1 MSNQRRNIINH
12 ILTNLK
18 LIDGSISSLNSNYTF
33 QNNIFSNV
41 FRKVKFLDEV
51 NDFPS
56 IFFQVGEEVRVYNT
70 SGNTTGLIPLT
81 LRIYVNDE
89 ESSGSLD
96 SLIQDI
102 EHIIYNLDTGVYS
115 IRDIIISSIDTDEG
129 LVKPYGISEIEII
142 KTVSHL
148 HRQG

>member
-41 FRKVKFLDEV
+41 FRKIKFLDEV

-129 LVKPYGISEIEII
+129 LVKPYGISEIEILI
-142 KTVSHL
+142 DYEL
-148 HRQG
+148 DIEN

>member
-33 QNNIFSNV
+33 QNNAFNNV

-102 EHIIYNLDTGVYS
+102 EHVIYNMDTGVHN
-115 IRDIIISSIDTDEG
+115 IRDMTISSVDTDEG
-129 LVKPYGISEIEII
+129 LVKPYGIGEIEILI
-142 KTVSHL
+142 EYEL
-148 HRQG
+148 DIEN

>member
-33 QNNIFSNV
+33 QNNAFNKV

-102 EHIIYNLDTGVYS
+102 EHVIYNIDTGVHN
-115 IRDIIISSIDTDEG
+115 IRDMTISSVDTDEG
-129 LVKPYGISEIEII
+129 LVKPYGIGEIEILI
-142 KTVSHL
+142 EYEL
-148 HRQG
+148 DIEN

>member
-41 FRKVKFLDEV
+41 FRKIKFLDEV

-142 KTVSHL
+142 IDYEWDIEN
-148 HRQG
+148 

>member
-33 QNNIFSNV
+33 QNNAFNNV

-102 EHIIYNLDTGVYS
+102 EHVIYTIDTGVHN
-115 IRDIIISSIDTDEG
+115 IRDMTISSVDTDEG
-129 LVKPYGISEIEII
+129 LVKPYGIGEIEILI
-142 KTVSHL
+142 EYEL
-148 HRQG
+148 DIEN

>member
-33 QNNIFSNV
+33 QNNAFNNV

-102 EHIIYNLDTGVYS
+102 EHVIYNLDTGVYN
-115 IRDIIISSIDTDEG
+115 IRDMTISSVDTDEG
-129 LVKPYGISEIEII
+129 LVKPYGIGEIEILI
-142 KTVSHL
+142 EYEL
-148 HRQG
+148 DIEN

>member
-18 LIDGSISSLNSNYTF
+18 LIDGSISSLNSSYTF
-33 QNNIFSNV
+33 QNDIFDNV
-41 FRKVKFLDEV
+41 FRKIKFLDEV

-81 LRIYVNDE
+81 LRLYVNDE

-115 IRDIIISSIDTDEG
+115 IRDIIISSVDTDEG
-129 LVKPYGISEIEII
+129 LVKPYGIAEIEILI
-142 KTVSHL
+142 DYEL
-148 HRQG
+148 DIEN

>member
-18 LIDGSISSLNSNYTF
+18 LIDGSISTLNSNYTF
-33 QNNIFSNV
+33 QNDIFSNV

-142 KTVSHL
+142 IDYEL
-148 HRQG
+148 DIEN

>member
-41 FRKVKFLDEV
+41 FRKIKFLDEV

-142 KTVSHL
+142 IDYEL
-148 HRQG
+148 DIEN

>member
-18 LIDGSISSLNSNYTF
+18 LIDGSISSLNSSYTF
-33 QNNIFSNV
+33 QNNIFDNV
-41 FRKVKFLDEV
+41 FRKIKFLDEV

-81 LRIYVNDE
+81 LRLYVNDE

-115 IRDIIISSIDTDEG
+115 IRDIIISSVDTDEG
-129 LVKPYGISEIEII
+129 LVKPYGIAEIEILI
-142 KTVSHL
+142 DYEL
-148 HRQG
+148 DIEN

>member
-33 QNNIFSNV
+33 QNNAFNNV

-102 EHIIYNLDTGVYS
+102 EHVIYNIDTGVHN
-115 IRDIIISSIDTDEG
+115 IRDMTISSVDTDEG
-129 LVKPYGISEIEII
+129 LVKPYGIGEIEILI
-142 KTVSHL
+142 EYEL
-148 HRQG
+148 DIEN

>member
-18 LIDGSISSLNSNYTF
+18 LIDGSISSLNSSYTF
-33 QNNIFSNV
+33 QNNIFNNV
-41 FRKVKFLDEV
+41 FRKIKFLDEV

-81 LRIYVNDE
+81 LRLYVNDE

-115 IRDIIISSIDTDEG
+115 IRDIIISSVDTDEG
-129 LVKPYGISEIEII
+129 LVKPYGIAEIEILI
-142 KTVSHL
+142 DYEL
-148 HRQG
+148 DIEN

>member
-33 QNNIFSNV
+33 QNNAFNNV

-89 ESSGSLD
+89 ESS
-96 SLIQDI
+96 
-102 EHIIYNLDTGVYS
+102 
-115 IRDIIISSIDTDEG
+115 
-129 LVKPYGISEIEII
+129 VK
-142 KTVSHL
+142 T
-148 HRQG
+148 

>member
-41 FRKVKFLDEV
+41 FRKIKFLDEV

-129 LVKPYGISEIEII
+129 LVKPYGIAEIEILI
-142 KTVSHL
+142 DYEL
-148 HRQG
+148 DIEN

>member
-18 LIDGSISSLNSNYTF
+18 LIDGSISSLNSSYTF
-33 QNNIFSNV
+33 QNNIFDNV
-41 FRKVKFLDEV
+41 FRKIKFLDEV

-81 LRIYVNDE
+81 LRLYVNDE
-89 ESSGSLD
+89 ESSGNLD

-115 IRDIIISSIDTDEG
+115 IRDIIISSVDTDEG
-129 LVKPYGISEIEII
+129 LVKPYGIAEIEILI
-142 KTVSHL
+142 DYEL
-148 HRQG
+148 DIEN

>member
-33 QNNIFSNV
+33 QNNAFNNV

-56 IFFQVGEEVRVYNT
+56 VFFQVGEEVRVYNT

-102 EHIIYNLDTGVYS
+102 EHVIYNLDTGVYN
-115 IRDIIISSIDTDEG
+115 IRDMTISSVDTDEG
-129 LVKPYGISEIEII
+129 LVKPYGIGEIEILI
-142 KTVSHL
+142 EYEL
-148 HRQG
+148 DIEN

>member
-18 LIDGSISSLNSNYTF
+18 LIDGSISTLNSSYTF
-33 QNNIFSNV
+33 QNNIYNNV

-56 IFFQVGEEVRVYNT
+56 VFFQVGEEIRVYNT
-70 SGNTTGLIPLT
+70 SGNTTGIIPLT

-102 EHIIYNLDTGVYS
+102 EHIIYNIDTGVYS
-115 IRDIIISSIDTDEG
+115 IRDIIISSVDTDEG
-129 LVKPYGISEIEII
+129 LVKPYGIGEIEIVI
-142 KTVSHL
+142 EYEL
-148 HRQG
+148 ELDN

>member
-129 LVKPYGISEIEII
+129 LVKPYGISEIEILI
-142 KTVSHL
+142 DYEL
-148 HRQG
+148 DIEN

>member
-142 KTVSHL
+142 IDYEL
-148 HRQG
+148 DIEN